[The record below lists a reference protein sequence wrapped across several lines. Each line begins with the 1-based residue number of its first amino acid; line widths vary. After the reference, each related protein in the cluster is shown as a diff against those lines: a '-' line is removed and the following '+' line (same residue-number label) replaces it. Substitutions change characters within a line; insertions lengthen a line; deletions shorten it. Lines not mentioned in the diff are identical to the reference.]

1 MHCPDCCSPPPL
13 FNSTAIRAPV
23 PDKGKSTELQSLN
36 ARPPGETA
44 SALARLCLC
53 SGVFFLTGP
62 ASPGTAFTYSLDD
75 RGWVS
80 EDSSRGIFIQPM
92 RSHSD
97 VNQSAQN
104 LRGFM

>member
-23 PDKGKSTELQSLN
+23 PDKGRSTELQSLN
-36 ARPPGETA
+36 TRPPGETA
-44 SALARLCLC
+44 SALARLRLC

-75 RGWVS
+75 RGL
-80 EDSSRGIFIQPM
+80 GQ
-92 RSHSD
+92 
-97 VNQSAQN
+97 
-104 LRGFM
+104 LRLQQGYFYPANEESLRC